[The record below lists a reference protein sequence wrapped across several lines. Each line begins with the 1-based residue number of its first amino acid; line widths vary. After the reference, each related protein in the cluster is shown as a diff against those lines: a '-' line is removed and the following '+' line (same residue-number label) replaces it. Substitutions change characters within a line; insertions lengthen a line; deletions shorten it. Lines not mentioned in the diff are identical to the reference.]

1 MSNSDKSD
9 QLLLVQRPASS
20 GKDSAIPFNRFRNV
34 EFTANWLVGPMS
46 QPQRVLKAQ
55 FLWAESKLWSMY
67 DLFKV
72 TEHEAWISL
81 VTFEIRLASSWYFRC
96 DFMGVY
102 PEYVVR
108 RVRNEFLVKHR
119 LTEAAM
125 TQRIVELCKIR
136 A

>member
-1 MSNSDKSD
+1 MSNSDESD
-9 QLLLVQRPASS
+9 HLLLVQRPASS
-20 GKDSAIPFNRFRNV
+20 GKNPAIPFNRFRNV

-119 LTEAAM
+119 LTEAALA
-125 TQRIVELCKIR
+125 QRIAVLCKIR

>member
-1 MSNSDKSD
+1 MSNSNEPNHL
-9 QLLLVQRPASS
+9 QLVQRSASN
-20 GKDSAIPFNRFRNV
+20 GKSPAIPFNRFRNV
-34 EFTANWLVGPMS
+34 EFTANWLVGPVS

-55 FLWAESKLWSMY
+55 FLWAESKLWSLY

-72 TEHEAWISL
+72 TEHDAWDAL

-119 LTEAAM
+119 QTKAVVA
-125 TQRIVELCKIR
+125 QRVAVLCENH